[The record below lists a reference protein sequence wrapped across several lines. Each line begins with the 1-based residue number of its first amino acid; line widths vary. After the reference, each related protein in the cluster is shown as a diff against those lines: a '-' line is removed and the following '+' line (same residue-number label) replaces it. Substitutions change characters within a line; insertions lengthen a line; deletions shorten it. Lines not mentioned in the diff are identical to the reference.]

1 MIVLCRIDDRL
12 VHGQVAFTWVPALGV
27 DCLVV
32 ANDKVAVDE
41 FQKMA
46 LGLAAPRGVQQRI
59 LSVSDAVSFLNDAT
73 SAALKILVLVKD
85 VSDAAR
91 LAQGVPALTSI
102 NFGGIRTREG
112 ARLVSKAIALTP
124 GDIALAQALITRGIT
139 LEVRQLP
146 TDTRTPLENLL

>member
-27 DCLVV
+27 ECLVV

-46 LGLAAPRGVQQRI
+46 LGLAAPRGVRQRI
-59 LSVSDAVSFLNDAT
+59 LSLPDTVSFLNDAS
-73 SAALKILVLVKD
+73 SAALKIMLLVKD
-85 VSDAAR
+85 VADAAR
-91 LAQGVPALTSI
+91 LAGEVPALTSI

-112 ARLVSKAIALTP
+112 ARLVSKAVALTP
-124 GDIALAQALITRGIT
+124 DDIALARALLARGIA

-146 TDTRTPLENLL
+146 TDTRQPLENLL